1 MNHIFTDGGRSA
13 AGFSEE
19 KNDCVVR
26 SYAIA
31 TGLEYKEAYRLL
43 EIWGRKQ
50 NTGVML
56 IHFIASEKN
65 FFPHIFTDCK
75 RKNLTVGRFI
85 KENPNGKY
93 IVAIKGHAFAVID
106 GIVHDMCGIFPK
118 CKIKFFIQII

>member
-26 SYAIA
+26 AYAIT
-31 TGLEYKEAYRLL
+31 TGLDYKEAYRLL

-56 IHFIASEKN
+56 IQFIASERN
-65 FFPHIFTDCK
+65 FFPHTFTDCK
-75 RKNLTVGRFI
+75 KKTLTVGRFV
-85 KENPNGKY
+85 KENTTGKF
-93 IVAIKGHAFAVID
+93 IIAIKGHAFALID
-106 GIVHDMCGIFPK
+106 GIVHDAFRIGEK
-118 CKIKFFIQII
+118 SRIKFYIQII